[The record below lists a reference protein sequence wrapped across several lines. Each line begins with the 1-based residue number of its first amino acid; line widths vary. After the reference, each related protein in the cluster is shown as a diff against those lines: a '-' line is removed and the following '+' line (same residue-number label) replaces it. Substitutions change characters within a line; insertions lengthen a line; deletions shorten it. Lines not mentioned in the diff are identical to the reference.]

1 MRTVHKIVHMK
12 WFQLSQDRL
21 FLLLLE
27 EEKRKI
33 NKEEEFNQMEWLL
46 LF

>member
-21 FLLLLE
+21 FLLL